1 MFASGAW
8 EPATSS
14 EFVSRA
20 HLQPKSNGSFR
31 VCLDLRLIN
40 SFLASLS
47 SRCETL
53 RRLQTMLEKND
64 YLFSFDLQDGFHA
77 MAVRPSDRRFL
88 TFQLDG
94 VGFIQLAALPFGLS
108 ASPFVFGKLMR
119 LFTTALRAPLAHHRR
134 QEAAT
139 AATPPSFRPPRP
151 PSPSVP
157 TTAATTTTTTTA
169 SYVPPHRRYAAPPFS
184 TPSSPAQAATI
195 LSLLPEFGA
204 VMRRGLRV
212 LPYVDD
218 FLVLCR
224 GPLSAIRST
233 EQRYVEAVLALLGLR
248 RNCSK
253 GVWSPTQTLEHL
265 GIGIDTVRAVFFV
278 TPRRLQLLSRGA
290 TALLCVAARNRS
302 LVPRKQLASFAGLA
316 QSLYLAIPA
325 ARHWLRSIHDC
336 VATGGADW
344 SRRVRLSSAARS
356 DLGFFVRLLPQ
367 HSSRPIIRSPHTA
380 IIHSDA
386 SKTGW
391 GAVLNFRLPARGF
404 WTPSQRR
411 HHITL
416 LEAQAVRLAL
426 QAFVDRIRGRRILL
440 HEDNQAVVAML
451 TSWTSRSP
459 ALLQELRKTW
469 RFLDLHDITLDARW
483 IPTADNSLAD
493 ALSRFRDQLGWRL
506 HPSLSAHLLHRWG
519 PCTRDRFA
527 DAQHHLLPVYDSL
540 CVDPAAAGVDAFA
553 QEDWKAFTNYC
564 NPPFSELSRLAQL
577 LRDTG
582 AAAVVVAPFWPA
594 QPWFQALSELAAD
607 SMLLP
612 AHLCSLSPEPS
623 PSSAPT
629 ARASWR
635 GIAFAIPAAPLASAL
650 PPSPPSL
657 PRYQHRGGEYRHCR
671 RGRAAQRRLTP
682 RAVLTLPPS

>member
-1 MFASGAW
+1 M
-8 EPATSS
+8 
-14 EFVSRA
+14 
-20 HLQPKSNGSFR
+20 
-31 VCLDLRLIN
+31 
-40 SFLASLS
+40 
-47 SRCETL
+47 
-53 RRLQTMLEKND
+53 
-64 YLFSFDLQDGFHA
+64 
-77 MAVRPSDRRFL
+77 
-88 TFQLDG
+88 
-94 VGFIQLAALPFGLS
+94 
-108 ASPFVFGKLMR
+108 
-119 LFTTALRAPLAHHRR
+119 
-134 QEAAT
+134 
-139 AATPPSFRPPRP
+139 
-151 PSPSVP
+151 
-157 TTAATTTTTTTA
+157 
-169 SYVPPHRRYAAPPFS
+169 
-184 TPSSPAQAATI
+184 
-195 LSLLPEFGA
+195 
-204 VMRRGLRV
+204 MRRGLRV

-657 PRYQHRGGEYRHCR
+657 PRYQHRGGEYRHCVPPRPRCAATVDAARRAYLTAFLGGARGPEAAAVILLAQQRLAPSTSSSYRTKWRLFEQFCTDHELLALPASSATVVQWVASLFLSGKVQPQSLQPYLSAVNDAHRAGGFDLPAHGDVLAAVR
-671 RGRAAQRRLTP
+671 RGWAQRRASLQPEQLRFSSSRSLPATP
-682 RAVLTLPPS
+682 SQRCVTLLAALHRRSA